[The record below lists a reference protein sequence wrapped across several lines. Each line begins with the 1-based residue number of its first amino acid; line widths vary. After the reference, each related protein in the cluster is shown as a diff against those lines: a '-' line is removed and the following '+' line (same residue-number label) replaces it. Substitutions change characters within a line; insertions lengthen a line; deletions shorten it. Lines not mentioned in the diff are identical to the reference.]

1 MSRQINLTET
11 ELMQPLG
18 FSSGDNVVSWAMQT
32 LKVVETQSV
41 TIISKYTSASFM
53 LNIPQQHK

>member
-18 FSSGDNVVSWAMQT
+18 FSSIDNVVSGPDSQGCGDT
-32 LKVVETQSV
+32 V
-41 TIISKYTSASFM
+41 TIIGKYISASFM
-53 LNIPQQHK
+53 LNIPATQV